1 MAGLF
6 LTRTDDPD
14 FAEGALATA
23 RAQFALHG
31 FGAPRAIAV
40 PGWQGFHCASIIGGP
55 DSLLIDGD
63 DLVAVAGTLCV
74 DGAFGRPA
82 LATLLAQADP
92 LALDWSRIAGQFVA
106 LLHRAG
112 RTYLFGD
119 YLGAYQ
125 LFHDRGDRLFSTSL
139 LSAAKALPR
148 LRFDAQSVYEHAFN
162 VVPLG
167 DATIFEELRLLGPG
181 TVVELSEGGV
191 RRHRVARPLPEGG
204 DGLTPAD
211 RIARHRALLDTVV
224 APYARHFGDAV
235 QCPLSGGLDSRLVLA
250 ALRAHG
256 VQPHVYVYGPAG
268 GKDVA
273 IARAIG
279 AAEGIPVAWI
289 DKSRHAAGADA
300 GDGDAL
306 AEQTARCFHEGDGL
320 PNFGNIFDCGAN
332 AMARDLR
339 HADGA
344 LAVSGGGGEV
354 YRDFFFLV
362 DRPMRADA
370 VADAFFARFLRS
382 DATEAFDPRAFLTA
396 IRAKILD
403 ALDLP
408 PGAGAIDR
416 QRIEQI
422 YPRVRCRA
430 LFGREASL
438 ESRYSPYLMP
448 FLDHRVVAGAMTL
461 PIAVKRAGAFE
472 AALLAAID
480 PRLAGHMSAYGHD
493 FAGPPSLRHCA
504 GDWASRVRPPALRRH
519 SYALQR
525 RLHALGNEHV
535 GDAATLRMRRVIDPD
550 MPAMRRFFAIDRI
563 ADSGLM
569 CRIAN
574 LEYLAGHLG
583 SRLA

>member
-6 LTRTDDPD
+6 LTRTDDPG

-31 FGAPRAIAV
+31 FGEPRAIAV
-40 PGWQGFHCASIIGGP
+40 PGWRGFHCASIIGGP
-55 DSLLIDGD
+55 DTLLIDGD
-63 DLVAVAGTLCV
+63 DLVAVAGTLCF
-74 DGAFGRPA
+74 DGKFGRPA
-82 LATLLAQADP
+82 LAALLAQADP
-92 LALDWSRIAGQFVA
+92 LALDWSRIAGHFVV

-112 RTYLFGD
+112 RSYLFGD

-125 LFHDRGDRLFSTSL
+125 LFHDRDHRLFSTSL

-167 DATIFEELRLLGPG
+167 DATVFEELRLLGPG
-181 TVVELSEGGV
+181 IVVELSEGGV
-191 RRHRVARPLPEGG
+191 GRHRTARPLPHDG
-204 DGLTPAD
+204 DGLSPAD
-211 RIARHRALLDTVV
+211 RLEHHRALLDTVV
-224 APYARHFGDAV
+224 APYARHFGDGV

-256 VQPHVYVYGPAG
+256 VRPHVYVYGPAG
-268 GKDVA
+268 GQDVA
-273 IARAIG
+273 IAQAIG
-279 AAEGIPVAWI
+279 AAEGMPVAWI
-289 DKSRHAAGADA
+289 DKSRFRADA
-300 GDGDAL
+300 DDDDAL
-306 AEQTARCFHEGDGL
+306 AEMTARCFHESDGL
-320 PNFGNIFDCGAN
+320 PNFGNIFDSGGN

-382 DATEAFDPRAFLTA
+382 DASDAFDPRAFLAA

-408 PGAGAIDR
+408 HDSGPIDR

-438 ESRYSPYLMP
+438 ESRYSPYFMP

-480 PRLAGHMSAYGHD
+480 PGLARHLSAYGHD
-493 FAGPPSLRHCA
+493 FAGPPSRRHRA
-504 GDWASRVRPPALRRH
+504 VDWLSRVRPPALRRH

-525 RLHALGNEHV
+525 RLHPLGNEHV
-535 GDAATLRMRRVIDPD
+535 GDAATLRMRRAIDPD
-550 MPAMRRFFAIDRI
+550 MPAMRRFFAVDRI

-574 LEYLAGHLG
+574 LEYLAAHLG